1 MKWTT
6 KWLSVI
12 CSQSCVYVINATVT
26 VAGSHGVAPS
36 RPKRRKPTND
46 KLMTQQTTLQ
56 KIRFENGFAVAKSII
71 EYVMCRIEEI
81 RLQLQGLECP
91 ISKLVKN
98 LGMTLFWIP
107 GFCFLMQ
114 SSKSLTIPHF
124 QPNNQIGSPVQIWK
138 SKYSKPVI
146 SLITQCLLLLLT
158 WMWYTLMAI

>member
-6 KWLSVI
+6 KWLSFI

-56 KIRFENGFAVAKSII
+56 KIRFENGLAVAKSKI

-81 RLQLQGLECP
+81 RLQLQGHPQFPLNP
-91 ISKLVKN
+91 
-98 LGMTLFWIP
+98 LFWNHTTQINPHIP
-107 GFCFLMQ
+107 PNLNNAH
-114 SSKSLTIPHF
+114 SLPTPHQPFSITSTHPILHIHTIPTINYDYNL
-124 QPNNQIGSPVQIWK
+124 P
-138 SKYSKPVI
+138 
-146 SLITQCLLLLLT
+146 ITD
-158 WMWYTLMAI
+158 

>member
-81 RLQLQGLECP
+81 RLQLQGSFHKKGWEFHWHCVITTFWWCSCLRVWSRRWSCHT
-91 ISKLVKN
+91 SVWLLVKEEHSWLN
-98 LGMTLFWIP
+98 
-107 GFCFLMQ
+107 
-114 SSKSLTIPHF
+114 
-124 QPNNQIGSPVQIWK
+124 GSEWGRVGVVDVSAWK
-138 SKYSKPVI
+138 KKWSWVFNGGS
-146 SLITQCLLLLLT
+146 
-158 WMWYTLMAI
+158 

>member
-6 KWLSVI
+6 KWLSFI

-56 KIRFENGFAVAKSII
+56 KIRFENGLAVAKSKI

-81 RLQLQGLECP
+81 RLQLQGLNRRK
-91 ISKLVKN
+91 SDR
-98 LGMTLFWIP
+98 FWTTNTWNKP
-107 GFCFLMQ
+107 QLHDH
-114 SSKSLTIPHF
+114 SKSNRTPSRQTISDNLDNLT
-124 QPNNQIGSPVQIWK
+124 
-138 SKYSKPVI
+138 
-146 SLITQCLLLLLT
+146 LLETVVMTNGVLDTDLGKFIRRN
-158 WMWYTLMAI
+158 A

>member
-6 KWLSVI
+6 KWLSFI

-56 KIRFENGFAVAKSII
+56 KIRFENGLAVAKSKI

-81 RLQLQGLECP
+81 RLQLQGSWRSASQRRLDSVGMVREWLNGIPWWLNASRSFLEMELYLKEGG
-91 ISKLVKN
+91 INVRKAFRLARV
-98 LGMTLFWIP
+98 
-107 GFCFLMQ
+107 
-114 SSKSLTIPHF
+114 
-124 QPNNQIGSPVQIWK
+124 IWG
-138 SKYSKPVI
+138 VGERA
-146 SLITQCLLLLLT
+146 
-158 WMWYTLMAI
+158 WVW